1 MPCYQKK
8 GNKYKKPLLYTSLSH
23 HCSASSEWHRSTSCI
38 LYIPLIFRGNLLC
51 FCLCP
56 LPLVLAMG
64 TTENGPSPTFF
75 AFSLQL
81 FIYMNEITAE
91 PPVLQAEQS
100 QLSQSFLIEDVL
112 QSLHRLGGLSLN
124 SLQYLQLSLEL
135 GDPELDTYL

>member
-1 MPCYQKK
+1 
-8 GNKYKKPLLYTSLSH
+8 
-23 HCSASSEWHRSTSCI
+23 
-38 LYIPLIFRGNLLC
+38 
-51 FCLCP
+51 
-56 LPLVLAMG
+56 MG